1 VFVFWNG
8 CSAENETQMA
18 TVPPSR
24 EGPQNDG
31 PSGPD
36 AGTPA
41 ASNEEPVFLEK
52 DVPISRS
59 LIWQWQ
65 RDSYSRRGLKSWTED
80 MVPQFITNNPFTA
93 DIFARIVFGFICDC
107 IDPREKNSRPLSAQ
121 NPLRILELGAGP
133 GKFSFLFLRHLE
145 VLLRS
150 KEIPLNIV
158 RYCMTDCSDSLIET
172 WRTNKYL
179 SEFSDRGILQFEWL
193 DAGGEI
199 NSRFVRGEASQTIE
213 QHQSPLIVIA
223 NYVFDSLPHDAF
235 VIKEGQVFEL
245 LQTTAAARQDIG
257 NNPPEALSRLKFS
270 YTNAA
275 DTTPGHYTEHSWNSI
290 LDLYR
295 RRLPAATVLFPSQ
308 ALKTLGAL
316 SEFNGGTMLVLAAD
330 KGYLRED
337 SLLLSQGPPTYEFH
351 SMNYFSQMVN
361 FDAIAKY
368 FAAGGGEAFLPEK
381 DCSSLHICGFLER
394 QPGAQFPALKARFGE
409 VRSAIGPDDLFAL
422 LGWLNPHME
431 EMSAPQILALLKL
444 SRSDPTTLL
453 RLFPV
458 LARQVRSAVAER
470 NDLRNAVLLTWAN
483 HFPISPSDNVLAFYC
498 GVILLELRFFEE
510 GLSLFKQSQDLLG
523 RSATTSYNLGLC
535 SLGLGRTSEALA
547 FMIEACD
554 LDPAFEPAR
563 LMRQKLEDEL
573 ATT

>member
-1 VFVFWNG
+1 
-8 CSAENETQMA
+8 MA
-18 TVPPSR
+18 TVPPSSD
-24 EGPQNDG
+24 GPQNES
-31 PSGPD
+31 PSAPD
-36 AGTPA
+36 APTPA
-41 ASNEEPVFLEK
+41 VSYEELVLLEK

-59 LIWQWQ
+59 LIWQLQ
-65 RDSYSRRGLKSWTED
+65 RDSYAQRGLRSWTED
-80 MVPQFITNNPFTA
+80 LVPQFITNNPFTA
-93 DIFARIVFGFICDC
+93 EVFARIAFGFICDC
-107 IDPREKNSRPLSAQ
+107 IDLREKNSRPLSAQ
-121 NPLRILELGAGP
+121 NPLLILELGAGP
-133 GKFSFLFLRHLE
+133 GKFSFLFLRQLE

-179 SEFSDRGILQFEWL
+179 CEFSDRGILQFELL
-193 DAGGEI
+193 DASGEI
-199 NSRFVRGEASQTIE
+199 NSRFVRGDASQAIE
-213 QHQSPLIVIA
+213 QPQSPLMVIA

-235 VIKEGQVFEL
+235 VIQDGQVFEV
-245 LQTTAAARQDIG
+245 LQTTAVARQDAG

-275 DTTPGHYTEHSWNSI
+275 DTTPGHYAEHSWNSI

-316 SEFNGGTMLVLAAD
+316 RKFTDGTMLVLAAD
-330 KGYLRED
+330 KGYLHED
-337 SLLLSQGPPTYEFH
+337 SLLLSQGAPTYEFH
-351 SMNYFSQMVN
+351 SANCFSQMVN

-368 FAAGGGEAFLPEK
+368 FEASGGEAFLPEK
-381 DCSSLHICGFLER
+381 HSSSLHICAFLQR
-394 QPGAQFPALKARFGE
+394 QPGAQFPALKARFEE
-409 VRSAIGPDDLFAL
+409 VRSAIAPDDLFAL
-422 LGWLNPHME
+422 LAWLNPHME

-444 SRSDPTTLL
+444 SRSDPTTLV

-535 SLGLGRTSEALA
+535 SLGLGRTSEAFQ
-547 FMIEACD
+547 FMIEASD

-563 LMRQKLEDEL
+563 LMLRKLEDQQ
-573 ATT
+573 ATN